1 MTGPSGRDQLLAAA
15 EQLYAERGI
24 DGVSLREIAATAGAR
39 NASALQYHFGDR
51 SGLLRAVLAKHRP
64 VVEARRHALLDAYD
78 AAGEPDLRALAAA
91 LVRPLAAALADPGG
105 PGYLQVLSDLANRPR
120 PAVDP
125 ASIED
130 PTDSLFRWRA
140 TVEPLLSAE
149 AVVLHR
155 RFLAIRFTLAEV
167 SRRTRDRRGRDD
179 ELFTSD
185 LVDLVT
191 GLLAAPVSPETTGIA
206 GARLGQ
212 DPDGPGARDRSAGG
226 EPRPGQVTERLDV
239 K

>member
-1 MTGPSGRDQLLAAA
+1 MSGPTGREQLLAAA

-24 DGVSLREIAATAGAR
+24 DGVSLREITALAGAR

-51 SGLLRAVLAKHRP
+51 GGLLRAILAKHRP
-64 VVEARRHALLDAYD
+64 AVEARRHALLDAYD
-78 AAGEPDLRALAAA
+78 AEGRPDLRTLAGA
-91 LVRPLAAALADPGG
+91 LVRPLAASLADPGG

-120 PAVDP
+120 PAIDP
-125 ASIED
+125 ASLDD
-130 PTDSLFRWRA
+130 PTDSLFRWR
-140 TVEPLLSAE
+140 TLVEPLLDAE

-185 LVDLVT
+185 LVDLVG
-191 GLLAAPVSPETTGIA
+191 GLLAAPVSEETQHIA
-206 GARLGQ
+206 DTRRR
-212 DPDGPGARDRSAGG
+212 DGS
-226 EPRPGQVTERLDV
+226 RP
-239 K
+239 